1 MAVAQLKVGPATG
14 IHPAVDQ
21 GFTIIDI
28 GRGRHQFEVRRTQW
42 RDFRPASRNHY
53 ACLNDRVAGKIGHI
67 LDGQAGVASINR
79 AINREH
85 YRFAILLHGDVC
97 HGCTGYGV
105 VCQRVRSL
113 CHNVT
118 SGRIGSR
125 SVVADVLQ
133 IYTTHRYIR
142 AAVAHDEPTGTRACL
157 SWRSLDVQ
165 QLAVPPEVVAATAR
179 LVRHSKGVK
188 RVGVVTFIQD
198 LLTEVLR
205 VVGVDLQNA
214 TLLAI
219 GTPDNQT
226 VAIIASKA
234 HTNLCGPRT
243 AGGSTLLPNRVVVVV
258 LQPAVVG
265 G

>member
-1 MAVAQLKVGPATG
+1 M
-14 IHPAVDQ
+14 
-21 GFTIIDI
+21 
-28 GRGRHQFEVRRTQW
+28 
-42 RDFRPASRNHY
+42 
-53 ACLNDRVAGKIGHI
+53 
-67 LDGQAGVASINR
+67 
-79 AINREH
+79 
-85 YRFAILLHGDVC
+85 
-97 HGCTGYGV
+97 
-105 VCQRVRSL
+105 
-113 CHNVT
+113 
-118 SGRIGSR
+118 
-125 SVVADVLQ
+125 
-133 IYTTHRYIR
+133 
-142 AAVAHDEPTGTRACL
+142 
-157 SWRSLDVQ
+157 
-165 QLAVPPEVVAATAR
+165 
-179 LVRHSKGVK
+179 K